1 MNLKF
6 TVISK
11 LSTRSDLCYSFWD
24 FLDVLNHLPD
34 DDDHFVV
41 AIVSCNNLY
50 CFDYFTGSQK
60 ANSLFNLID
69 FVKTIQ
75 NGDF

>member
-11 LSTRSDLCYSFWD
+11 LSTRSELCYSFWD

-34 DDDHFVV
+34 DDHFVV
-41 AIVSCNNLY
+41 AIVSRDNLY
-50 CFDYFTGSQK
+50 CFDYFTGPQK

-69 FVKTIQ
+69 FVKTIR
-75 NGDF
+75 NGAF